1 MEQERLEVEVKV
13 FGGRPVVSAAGEL
26 DTWTA
31 DTFREAV
38 DGVLREKPKCVIIDL
53 SKVSYMD
60 SGALQVLVRACREL
74 NADGKVYAIANGV
87 PERLIRTAGLDRLV
101 ALLSKLEQVSTIAD
115 ES

>member
-1 MEQERLEVEVKV
+1 LEIEVKV
-13 FGGRPVVSAAGEL
+13 FGGRPMVSAAGEL

-31 DTFREAV
+31 ETFREAV
-38 DGVLREKPKCVIIDL
+38 DGVLQTKPKCVIVDL
-53 SKVSYMD
+53 TQVSYMD

-74 NADGKVYAIANGV
+74 RADGKVYAIANGI

-101 ALLSKLEQVSTIAD
+101 ALLNKLEDVSTIAD